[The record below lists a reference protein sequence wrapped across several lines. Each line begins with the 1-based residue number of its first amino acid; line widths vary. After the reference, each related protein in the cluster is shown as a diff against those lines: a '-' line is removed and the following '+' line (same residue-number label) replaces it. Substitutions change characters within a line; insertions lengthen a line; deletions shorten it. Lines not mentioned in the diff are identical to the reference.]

1 MIWNDRMITQ
11 WAQAGGVTPFDAAL
25 VNPASLD
32 LRLGNLIREPRQYWQ
47 TKSVGI
53 AIDKRTP
60 SSDLWT
66 SAFPFTDYV
75 LLPGHCVLCHSAEY
89 IRMPRNAAGMLA
101 SKSSTGRMLLEHFHS
116 GFFDPSFEGEATLEL
131 KNDGPWEIIL
141 RPGDLWVQ
149 LVLMTMAEEPERDYS
164 ITGRYNG
171 QTGPE
176 AHR

>member
-1 MIWNDRMITQ
+1 MIWNDRKIRE
-11 WAQAGGVTPFDAAL
+11 WASDGGVTPYEDSL

-32 LRLGNLIREPRQYWQ
+32 LRLGNLIREPRQCWR
-47 TKSVGI
+47 TKPIGR

-60 SSDLWT
+60 AGELWT
-66 SAFPFTDYV
+66 EAFEFTEYI
-75 LLPGHCVLCHSAEY
+75 LHPGQCVLCHSLEY
-89 IRMPRNAAGMLA
+89 IRMPRHAAGMLA

-116 GFFDPSFEGEATLEL
+116 GFFDPSFQGQATKEF
-131 KNDGPWEIIL
+131 KNDGLWEIVL

-149 LVLMTMAEEPERDYS
+149 LVLMQMIEEPIRDYS
-164 ITGRYNG
+164 VTGRYQN